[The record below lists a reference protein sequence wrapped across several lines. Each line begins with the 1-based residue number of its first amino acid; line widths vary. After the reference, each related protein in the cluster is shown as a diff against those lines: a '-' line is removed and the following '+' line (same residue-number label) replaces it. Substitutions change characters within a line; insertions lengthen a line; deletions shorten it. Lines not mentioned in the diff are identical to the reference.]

1 MNDGSKGPKGPM
13 KRFSANQRSV
23 MESEFRINA
32 YPSQRRYLYLAD
44 LLGLTQMQVCALFL
58 KLLHVNAIIALI
70 LLQQLLLGYHMVHS
84 KKTKR

>member
-32 YPSQRRYLYLAD
+32 YPSQKRYLYLAD
-44 LLGLTQMQVCALFL
+44 LLGLTQMQVCALLL
-58 KLLHVNAIIALI
+58 KLLHVNAIMAFI
-70 LLQQLLLGYHMVHS
+70 LLQ
-84 KKTKR
+84 